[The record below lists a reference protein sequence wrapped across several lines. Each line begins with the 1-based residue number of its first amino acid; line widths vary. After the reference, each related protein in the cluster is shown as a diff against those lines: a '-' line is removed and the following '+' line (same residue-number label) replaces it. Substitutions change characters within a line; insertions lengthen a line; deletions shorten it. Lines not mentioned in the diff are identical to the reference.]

1 MIPWR
6 REWPPIPV
14 FLPGKSRGQR
24 SLVGYS
30 PWGRKELDTT
40 ERLSTA
46 HTLVFCPSPLRSSLG
61 WIFSICPTDCL
72 HLFHYVLCSG
82 NLIFILYKW
91 FSWPSTFQL
100 SLASGRYLQKVTG
113 QEKLDIYFLSLF
125 PAGSRLNLALI
136 TTSAGLLFLPSP
148 GFIACCSLTPSDLGV
163 VTGPHCC

>member
-1 MIPWR
+1 MIFFVVFPIPLKKKKNTQFHICWASLVAQMVKNLQCRIHGFDPWVRMIPWR
-6 REWPPIPV
+6 REWLPIPV

-82 NLIFILYKW
+82 NLIFILYK
-91 FSWPSTFQL
+91 
-100 SLASGRYLQKVTG
+100 
-113 QEKLDIYFLSLF
+113 
-125 PAGSRLNLALI
+125 
-136 TTSAGLLFLPSP
+136 
-148 GFIACCSLTPSDLGV
+148 
-163 VTGPHCC
+163 